1 MARQHTS
8 LVLGLSQQVS
18 TSFPCPEAR
27 GKGTHRRST
36 HHASRRLHSH
46 NLGGIHIGRIVRGD
60 GGEIGLVDA
69 NAVLVVLGATLDV
82 FLVSRTSENG
92 SNGPI
97 FGQKKLGLGRLTNDG
112 SRNAAHPYLSEL
124 TNNSAPQALQP
135 LLPFRQS
142 NDSDYQA
149 TRRIID
155 LILNLSVFL
164 PLSTTVPSPLSTK
177 LRNRQHVRR
186 RSRNQA
192 LQVRHR

>member
-18 TSFPCPEAR
+18 TSFPCPEAQ

-46 NLGGIHIGRIVRGD
+46 NLGGIHIGRVVRGD

-97 FGQKKLGLGRLTNDG
+97 LDERSSVLG
-112 SRNAAHPYLSEL
+112 
-124 TNNSAPQALQP
+124 
-135 LLPFRQS
+135 
-142 NDSDYQA
+142 
-149 TRRIID
+149 
-155 LILNLSVFL
+155 V
-164 PLSTTVPSPLSTK
+164 
-177 LRNRQHVRR
+177 
-186 RSRNQA
+186 
-192 LQVRHR
+192 